1 MSAPTIAQQLDSI
14 LQRLAAIEATL
25 GVVQAN
31 QVTAAQVAAVGQTA
45 NETKQLV
52 SDTQAAV
59 LNVQTRIG

>member
-1 MSAPTIAQQLDSI
+1 MNIQNFGYT
-14 LQRLAAIEATL
+14 E
-25 GVVQAN
+25 G
-31 QVTAAQVAAVGQTA
+31 AAVRQTA